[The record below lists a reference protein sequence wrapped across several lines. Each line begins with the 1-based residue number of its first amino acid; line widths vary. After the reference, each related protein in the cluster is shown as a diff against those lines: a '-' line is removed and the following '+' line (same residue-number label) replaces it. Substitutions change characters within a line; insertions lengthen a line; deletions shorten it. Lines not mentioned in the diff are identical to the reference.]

1 MWLDAVLAYLHYAAI
16 FTLFSFLTAQA
27 MLLRAEPLDA
37 RLVRLLG
44 RSDIWAA
51 GSAGL
56 ALVTGFLRA
65 GFGAK
70 GADFYFGAWPIYV
83 KIALFVAVGLLSI
96 KPTMAYL
103 RWKKAFERE
112 AAWTVPPG
120 ELAAARRIVMIELH
134 LGALIPVVA
143 VIMAR
148 GLG

>member
-1 MWLDAVLAYLHYAAI
+1 MWLDAGLAYLHYATI

-27 MLLRAEPLDA
+27 VLLRASPLDA
-37 RLVRLLG
+37 RLVRLLS
-44 RSDIWAA
+44 RCDVWAA
-51 GSAGL
+51 GAAGL

-70 GADFYFGAWPIYV
+70 GGDFYFNSWPIYV
-83 KIALFVAVGLLSI
+83 KIALFVTVGLLSI

-103 RWKKAFERE
+103 RWKKAVEQD
-112 AAWTVPPG
+112 ASWTVPVA
-120 ELAAARRIVMIELH
+120 EQAAARKIVMVEVHI
-134 LGALIPVVA
+134 GSLIPVVA